1 MNSPTSIKSH
11 SRLWIVLG
19 ICLITP
25 LVAHAADVVPLASGA
40 KDTTVPDEF
49 KDPDTGAKI
58 IRLSKDAGTPSGV
71 IYFTQACTTPDS
83 RYTLVRYLDI
93 KSGHTAGFM
102 YRYDFKTGELLKLTD
117 RLTKNQVFVPASGN
131 LYYTSDND
139 RAIYATNI
147 LDLKTR
153 KVADMPEE
161 FICTGGLTV
170 NADETLVVG
179 TGGLVSEHKDD
190 KVLTTPPNQGSAFN
204 DIFERHDT
212 NLLLAADIKTGKVTE
227 LHRIKTWL
235 GHVQFSPVDPK
246 LLMYCHEGN
255 WAKVDRIWLLHL
267 GDGSQPQLVLKR
279 TEDNEIAGHEFWS
292 TDGTTTWYDHSYRQ
306 TPGKEFLEGKNV
318 KTGEITRY
326 PIKPPFG
333 SIHYTNSPDGK
344 FFVCD
349 GGTNKAHPD
358 QQAMFILVPDKDSV
372 RPIKLCNMA
381 HNDYKAAEPNPHL
394 TPDQHWVT
402 FTATFTG
409 TPQAY
414 AVEMPKEYWR

>member
-1 MNSPTSIKSH
+1 MNPMKTRTFPFCVSTWLAI
-11 SRLWIVLG
+11 G
-19 ICLITP
+19 ACLIPP
-25 LVAHAADVVPLASGA
+25 LTADASI
-40 KDTTVPDEF
+40 PDEF
-49 KDPDTGAKI
+49 KDPDTGARI
-58 IRLSKDAGTPSGV
+58 IHLSKIPNPASGV

-83 RYTLVRYLDI
+83 RYTLVRYLDV

-102 YRYDFKTGELLKLTD
+102 YRYDFKIGELRKLTD
-117 RLTKNQVFVPASGN
+117 LLTKNQVLVPASGN

-147 LDLKTR
+147 FDFKTR
-153 KVADMPEE
+153 KVAQMPAE

-170 NADETLVVG
+170 NADETIVVG
-179 TGGLVSEHKDD
+179 TGGLTEEHKSDT
-190 KVLTTPPNQGSAFN
+190 VLTTPPNQGSAFN

-235 GHVQFSPVDPK
+235 GHTQFSPTDPK

-255 WAKVDRIWLLHL
+255 WAKVDRIWLLRL

-292 TDGTTTWYDHSYRQ
+292 SDGSTIWCDHNYRN
-306 TPGKEFLEGKNV
+306 TKGKEFLEGKNAA
-318 KTGEITRY
+318 TGEITRY
-326 PIKPPFG
+326 PITAPFG
-333 SIHYTNSPDGK
+333 SIHYSNSPDGK

-349 GGTNKAHPD
+349 GGTNKDHPD
-358 QQAMFILVPDKDSV
+358 LQAMYILVPENGKL
-372 RPIKLCNMA
+372 RPTKLCNMA

-414 AVEMPKEYWR
+414 AVEMPKELWR

>member
-1 MNSPTSIKSH
+1 MNPIEKIALPCRVFIWLVIGACSVQP
-11 SRLWIVLG
+11 
-19 ICLITP
+19 ITTR
-25 LVAHAADVVPLASGA
+25 AADAPVA
-40 KDTTVPDEF
+40 DEF
-49 KDPDTGAKI
+49 KDSDTGARI
-58 IRLSKDAGTPSGV
+58 LHLSKIPNPASGV

-83 RYTLVRYLDI
+83 RYTLVRYLDV

-102 YRYDFKTGELLKLTD
+102 YRYDFKTGELRQITD
-117 RLTKNQVFVPASGN
+117 RMTKNQVLVPASGN

-147 LDLKTR
+147 FDFKTR
-153 KVADMPEE
+153 KVAEMPAE
-161 FICTGGLTV
+161 FICTSGLTV
-170 NADETLVVG
+170 NADETIVVG
-179 TGGLVSEHKDD
+179 TGGLTEEHKND
-190 KVLTTPPNQGSAFN
+190 KVLTTAPNQGSAFK
-204 DIFERHDT
+204 DVFERHDT

-227 LHRIKTWL
+227 LHRINTWL
-235 GHVQFSPVDPK
+235 GHTQFSPTDPK
-246 LLMYCHEGN
+246 LLMYCHEGD

-267 GDGSQPQLVLKR
+267 GGGSQPQLVLKR
-279 TEDNEIAGHEFWS
+279 GEDNEIAGHEFWS
-292 TDGTTTWYDHSYRQ
+292 SDGTITWYDHNYRN
-306 TPGKEFLEGKNV
+306 TEAKHFLEGKNV
-318 KTGEITRY
+318 TTGAITRY
-326 PIKPPFG
+326 PIKPPFV

-358 QQAMFILVPDKDSV
+358 QQAMYLLVPENGEL

-402 FTATFTG
+402 FTATFSG

-414 AVEMPKEYWR
+414 AVEMPKEFWR